1 MILPTKGLAADR
13 ALLSVGAEIL
23 QRLDRPK
30 TISKLWDQTRQRH
43 SSLLE
48 SISYDWFLL
57 ALDLLFLWG
66 AVDFE
71 DGFVRRAR
79 GRSTQ

>member
-1 MILPTKGLAADR
+1 MILPTKGLAVDR

-23 QRLDRPK
+23 RRIGRPK
-30 TISKLWDQTRQRH
+30 TVSRLWEQMRKRE

-48 SISYDWFLL
+48 ALPYEWFLL
-57 ALDLLFLWG
+57 GLDLLYLLG

-71 DGFVRRAR
+71 DGRLRHTRRR
-79 GRSTQ
+79 TSR